1 MIIDYVKRK
10 AGFKMERGYNIK
22 GENEEKNVRNGD
34 RKVKRRCFRFAW
46 KIGTKFCYE
55 FSSSIGKRQSVIS
68 NKSFKLKTKRLYLLF
83 FYITSRIFSTLHS
96 TCAYHVFI
104 IL

>member
-1 MIIDYVKRK
+1 
-10 AGFKMERGYNIK
+10 MERGYNIK

-83 FYITSRIFSTLHS
+83 QHVLIMFSLFCDKSISYFKNITKI
-96 TCAYHVFI
+96 C
-104 IL
+104 